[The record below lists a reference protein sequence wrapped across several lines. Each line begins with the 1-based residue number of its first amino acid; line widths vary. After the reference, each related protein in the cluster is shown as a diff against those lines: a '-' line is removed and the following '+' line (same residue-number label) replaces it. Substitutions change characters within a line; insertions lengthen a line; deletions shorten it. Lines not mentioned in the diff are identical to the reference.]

1 METSQ
6 KIEAEPA
13 LALDTVRLARMGDRV
28 IAVFLDGIILFP
40 FFILGGSCVA
50 SWNGEYD
57 NGSYSLQG
65 GPALLAIACAFV
77 IWIVYHII
85 GEWEFSGTLGKHIM
99 GIEVRS
105 SNKRPVTAFQAV
117 IRNLLLL
124 IDAIGFYLL
133 GFLVAIASK
142 NNQRVGDKMADTIV
156 TEKIISKRGRAV
168 LLSLSFFVLGFLANF
183 AFLYLAAR

>member
-1 METSQ
+1 VETSQ
-6 KIEAEPA
+6 KTEAAPS

-28 IAVFLDGIILFP
+28 IAVFLDGIILLP
-40 FFILGGSCVA
+40 FFVLAGSCVA
-50 SWNGEYD
+50 AWYGEYED
-57 NGSYSLQG
+57 GSYSLQG
-65 GPALLAIACAFV
+65 GPALLAIACAFA
-77 IWIVYHII
+77 IWILYHII

-105 SNKRPVTAFQAV
+105 FNKRPITAFQV
-117 IRNLLLL
+117 VVRNLFIL

-142 NNQRVGDKMADTIV
+142 NSQRVGDKMAETIV
-156 TEKIISKRGRAV
+156 TEKIVSKRGRAA
-168 LLSLSFFVLGFLANF
+168 LLSVSFFVLGFLANF